1 MPRVQ
6 LMTAWHWQVHPFGVC
21 CVFRGMNT
29 SAPHSA
35 PPEVPPVSRPEV
47 PRQAAPVAPWYTR
60 HPLAFVLLA
69 AVVWWGLYQTLVPAS
84 EWLVAQLPVDRASH
98 LGGALQFFLYDTPK
112 VLMLLTGVVFVMGM
126 VNSYFTPERT
136 RALLAGKSE
145 GVANVMA
152 ATLGIVTPFCSC
164 SAVPLF
170 IGFVQAGVPLGVTFS
185 FLISAPM
192 VNEVALTL
200 LFSLFGWKVAALY
213 LGLGLTVA
221 IVAGWVIGR
230 LKMEAHLED
239 WVRDM
244 PKLSA
249 DFEPGKTTLADR
261 VEAGF
266 AAVKEIVGK
275 VWPYILAGIAIG
287 AGIHGYVPQDF
298 MASFMGKEAWW
309 SVPLAVLIGV
319 PMYTNAAGVIP
330 IVQALLAKG
339 AALGTV
345 LAFMM
350 SVIALSLPELI
361 ILRKV
366 LKLRLIATFVAVV
379 ASGILMVGYVFNAVL

>member
-1 MPRVQ
+1 MLESMHATALNLPR
-6 LMTAWHWQVHPFGVC
+6 
-21 CVFRGMNT
+21 
-29 SAPHSA
+29 
-35 PPEVPPVSRPEV
+35 
-47 PRQAAPVAPWYTR
+47 R
-60 HPLAFVLLA
+60 HPAAFLLA
-69 AVVWWGLYQTLVPAS
+69 AATVWWLLYQSLVPVS
-84 EWLVAQLPVDRASH
+84 EALVAALPVDRASH

-112 VLMLLTGVVFVMGM
+112 VLLLLTGVVFVMGM
-126 VNSYFTPERT
+126 VNSWFTPERT
-136 RALLAGKSE
+136 RALLAGRSE

-152 ATLGIVTPFCSC
+152 ALLGIVTPFCSC

-200 LFSLFGWKVAALY
+200 LFGLFGWKIALLY
-213 LGLGLTVA
+213 LGLGLSVA
-221 IVAGWVIGR
+221 IVAGWTIGR

-244 PKLSA
+244 PRVQAEADHDGLGLS
-249 DFEPGKTTLADR
+249 DR
-261 VEAGF
+261 IDAGF
-266 AAVKEIVGK
+266 ASVREIVGK
-275 VWPYILAGIAIG
+275 VWPYILAGIALG
-287 AGIHGYVPQDF
+287 AGIHGWVPEDF
-298 MASFMGKEAWW
+298 MASFMGREAWW

-319 PMYTNAAGVIP
+319 PMYTNAAGIIP

-350 SVIALSLPELI
+350 SVIALSLPEAI

-366 LKLRLIATFVAVV
+366 LKVRLIATFMGIVAG
-379 ASGILMVGYVFNAVL
+379 GILLVGYVFNAVL

>member
-1 MPRVQ
+1 MSTLASTLAR
-6 LMTAWHWQVHPFGVC
+6 W
-21 CVFRGMNT
+21 
-29 SAPHSA
+29 
-35 PPEVPPVSRPEV
+35 
-47 PRQAAPVAPWYTR
+47 PRQQPTVFLLFAAA
-60 HPLAFVLLA
+60 L
-69 AVVWWGLYQTLVPAS
+69 WWGLYQSLLPVS
-84 EWLVAQLPVDRASH
+84 EALVAVLPVDRRSH
-98 LGGALQFFLYDTPK
+98 LGGALQFFFYDTPK
-112 VLMLLTGVVFVMGM
+112 VLLLLTGVVFVMGM

-136 RALLAGKSE
+136 RALLAGRSE
-145 GVANVMA
+145 GLANVMA
-152 ATLGIVTPFCSC
+152 ASLGIVTPFCSC

-192 VNEVALTL
+192 VNEVALAL
-200 LFSLFGWKVAALY
+200 LFGMFGWKIAALY
-213 LGLGLTVA
+213 LGLGLLVA

-244 PKLSA
+244 PRVSA
-249 DFEPGKTTLADR
+249 GFDAADMTLADR
-261 VEAGF
+261 VQAGF
-266 AAVKEIVGK
+266 SAVREIVGK

-287 AGIHGYVPQDF
+287 AGIHGWVPQDF
-298 MASFMGKEAWW
+298 MASFMGKDAWW

-350 SVIALSLPELI
+350 SVIALSLPEMI

-366 LKLRLIATFVAVV
+366 LKLRLIATFIAVV
-379 ASGILMVGYVFNAVL
+379 AAGILAVGFVFNAVL

>member
-1 MPRVQ
+1 MNAPGEPNLVRY
-6 LMTAWHWQVHPFGVC
+6 HPK
-21 CVFRGMNT
+21 T
-29 SAPHSA
+29 
-35 PPEVPPVSRPEV
+35 
-47 PRQAAPVAPWYTR
+47 
-60 HPLAFVLLA
+60 LLA
-69 AVVWWGLYQTLVPAS
+69 LGAASWMALYWTLIPLS
-84 EWLVAQLPVDRASH
+84 EALVAALPVDRASH

-112 VLMLLTGVVFVMGM
+112 VLLLETGVVFVMGM
-126 VNSYFTPERT
+126 VNSAFTPERT
-136 RALLAGKSE
+136 RALLAGRAE

-152 ATLGIVTPFCSC
+152 ASLGVVTPFCSC

-185 FLISAPM
+185 FLIAAPM

-200 LFSLFGWKVAALY
+200 LFGLFGWRIALLY
-213 LGLGLTVA
+213 LGLGLSVA

-230 LKMEAHLED
+230 LRMEAYLED

-244 PKLSA
+244 PRVSA
-249 DFEPGKTTLADR
+249 QVGELRLTLTDR
-261 VEAGF
+261 VDAGI
-266 AAVKEIVGK
+266 ASVRDIVGR

-287 AGIHGYVPQDF
+287 AVIHGYVPQAF
-298 MASFMGKEAWW
+298 MASVMGKDAWW
-309 SVPLAVLIGV
+309 SVPLAVLVGV

-350 SVIALSLPELI
+350 SVIALSLPEMV

-366 LKLRLIATFVAVV
+366 LKVRLIATFVGVV
-379 ASGILMVGYVFNAVL
+379 AAGILLVGYVFNAVL

>member
-1 MPRVQ
+1 MPSLTLPDRAMR
-6 LMTAWHWQVHPFGVC
+6 L
-21 CVFRGMNT
+21 
-29 SAPHSA
+29 S
-35 PPEVPPVSRPEV
+35 
-47 PRQAAPVAPWYTR
+47 YR
-60 HPLAFVLLA
+60 HPRIALAVA
-69 AVVWWGLYQTLVPAS
+69 AALWWALYQSLLPAS
-84 EWLVAQLPVDRASH
+84 QALVGLLPLARDGHLAS
-98 LGGALQFFLYDTPK
+98 ALQFFVYDTPK
-112 VLMLLTGVVFVMGM
+112 VLLLLTAVVFVMGM

-136 RALLAGKSE
+136 RALLAGRAE

-152 ATLGIVTPFCSC
+152 ASLGIVTPFCSC

-192 VNEVALTL
+192 VNEVALAL
-200 LFSLFGWKVAALY
+200 LFGLFGWKIALLY
-213 LGLGLTVA
+213 LGLGLAVA
-221 IVAGWVIGR
+221 VMAGWVIGR

-244 PKLSA
+244 PKVQAAGGS
-249 DFEPGKTTLADR
+249 DGMTLAERID
-261 VEAGF
+261 AGLTS
-266 AAVKEIVGK
+266 VREIVGK

-287 AGIHGYVPQDF
+287 AVIHGWVPQDF
-298 MASFMGKEAWW
+298 MASFMGKDAWW
-309 SVPLAVLIGV
+309 SVPLAVLLGV
-319 PMYTNAAGVIP
+319 PMYTNAAGIIP

-350 SVIALSLPELI
+350 SVIALSLPEMI

-366 LKLRLIATFVAVV
+366 LKPRLIATFAGVV
-379 ASGILMVGYVFNAVL
+379 ATGILVVGFVFNAVL

>member
-1 MPRVQ
+1 
-6 LMTAWHWQVHPFGVC
+6 
-21 CVFRGMNT
+21 MNT
-29 SAPHSA
+29 LTLPHKSW
-35 PPEVPPVSRPEV
+35 PL
-47 PRQAAPVAPWYTR
+47 RQPVAF
-60 HPLAFVLLA
+60 LVLA
-69 AVVWWGLYQTLVPAS
+69 AMLWLGLYQTLIPVS
-84 EWLVAQLPVDRASH
+84 EAIVAVFPVDRNSH
-98 LGGALQFFLYDTPK
+98 LGGAIQFFFYDTPK

-126 VNSYFTPERT
+126 INSYFTPART
-136 RALLAGKSE
+136 RALLAGRTE
-145 GVANVMA
+145 GIANVMA
-152 ATLGIVTPFCSC
+152 ASLGIVTPFCSC

-200 LFSLFGWKVAALY
+200 LFGMFGWKVALLY
-213 LGLGLTVA
+213 LGLGLSVA
-221 IVAGWVIGR
+221 IIAGWIIGR
-230 LKMEAHLED
+230 LKMEAYLED

-244 PKLSA
+244 PRTAAKFQ
-249 DFEPGKTTLADR
+249 DTKTTLADR
-261 VEAGF
+261 IEAGF
-266 AAVKEIVGK
+266 AAVREIVGK
-275 VWPYILAGIAIG
+275 VWPYILGGIALG
-287 AGIHGYVPQDF
+287 AVIHGYVPEDF
-298 MASFMGKEAWW
+298 MAGFMGKDAWW
-309 SVPLAVLIGV
+309 SVPLAVVVGV

-366 LKLRLIATFVAVV
+366 LKIRLITTFVAVV
-379 ASGILMVGYVFNAVL
+379 ATGILLVGYVFNAVL